1 MPKTKKK
8 KRVPWLNYDTYV
20 QGELP
25 FPPVDPEL
33 LKADRIRRGQAIIEK
48 LNKKYPPKKTP

>member
-1 MPKTKKK
+1 MPKIKKK
-8 KRVPWLNYDTYV
+8 KRVPWLNYDEYK

-48 LNKKYPPKKTP
+48 LNKKYPPKQS